1 MGQCLEAVT
10 NLIRVAEHLSLAMPA
25 AKSEL
30 EISEL
35 ISQHFQELEN
45 PLQVISAAV
54 HNGELE
60 RKFQMIRGDGIY
72 LSQNVD
78 YRSVTVYQ

>member
-10 NLIRVAEHLSLAMPA
+10 NLIRVAERLSLAMPA
-25 AKSEL
+25 AKSES
-30 EISEL
+30 EISKL
-35 ISQHFQELEN
+35 ISQHFEELEN